1 MTFTYYPIQKQ
12 WRKLRPVFE
21 QPSIIRLAHQEM
33 EAYALGRA
41 DTAMRLVKPRSAN
54 DRQQLGDAYVVDFS
68 TNAVVASNCDL
79 DDLAAELGI
88 KA

>member
-1 MTFTYYPIQKQ
+1 MTTAALES
-12 WRKLRPVFE
+12 R
-21 QPSIIRLAHQEM
+21 IRRQLAKNGQ
-33 EAYALGRA
+33 
-41 DTAMRLVKPRSAN
+41 RLVKPRSEQG
-54 DRQQLGDAYVVDFS
+54 RQQLGHHVVDVS

>member
-1 MTFTYYPIQKQ
+1 MTTAALES
-12 WRKLRPVFE
+12 R
-21 QPSIIRLAHQEM
+21 IRRQLAKNGQ
-33 EAYALGRA
+33 
-41 DTAMRLVKPRSAN
+41 RLVKPRSEQG
-54 DRQQLGDAYVVDFS
+54 RQQLGDAYVVDSS